1 MNKEN
6 EIEFTL
12 PTEGRETK
20 ERFFSS
26 VEAILDAH
34 QNGLGLKS
42 KTSRIS

>member
-6 EIEFTL
+6 EIVFTL

-20 ERFFSS
+20 ERFLSS
-26 VEAILDAH
+26 VESILVAH
-34 QNGLGLKS
+34 QNGLGLNS